1 MDIAIKALYAHAAAI
16 EAEYAADTIARFHE
30 LTAGMDLTAPGVMAK
45 ISRNTTPDW
54 LMVQEL
60 LGYDGKICQRRL
72 ALRASWFAMELC
84 SRWSEKL
91 NKIGECSG
99 VTIQV
104 GQSTMAAN
112 WTRDGRACSMIS
124 RAVVK
129 VNANG
134 TMFVQYPTR
143 MKVDGAS
150 VTEAGYNVLFT

>member
-1 MDIAIKALYAHAAAI
+1 
-16 EAEYAADTIARFHE
+16 
-30 LTAGMDLTAPGVMAK
+30 
-45 ISRNTTPDW
+45 
-54 LMVQEL
+54 
-60 LGYDGKICQRRL
+60 
-72 ALRASWFAMELC
+72 MELC

-91 NKIGECSG
+91 NKIGESSG

-112 WTRDGRACSMIS
+112 WIRDGRACSMIS

-129 VNANG
+129 VNSNG

-150 VTEAGYNVLFT
+150 VTESGYNALFT